1 MRVIFFSKKQNLT
14 MDMMEGGQEK
24 TVCVEGKFRV
34 TSFNAYFNSV
44 YKPLIGSFGFSTG
57 CISTHGAGTKTLDF

>member
-1 MRVIFFSKKQNLT
+1 MRVIFFLKKQNLT
-14 MDMMEGGQEK
+14 MEGGQEK

-34 TSFNAYFNSV
+34 TLFNAYFNSV
-44 YKPLIGSFGFSTG
+44 YKSLIGSFGFSTG